1 MPGSSAQTY
10 TRPPVAPIYTE
21 GNTAS
26 EATFMPKCFM
36 AAMAR
41 APAMDAPMA
50 TSAATFSLTDHSE
63 YTSLYMERFCKISV
77 LGVPG

>member
-1 MPGSSAQTY
+1 
-10 TRPPVAPIYTE
+10 
-21 GNTAS
+21 
-26 EATFMPKCFM
+26 MPKCFL

-50 TSAATFSLTDHSE
+50 TSAATFALTDHSE
-63 YTSLYMERFCKISV
+63 YTSLYLERFCKISV